1 MLNYFGAFRD
11 TLDIWT
17 NKIFAAL
24 DVQIPIILL
33 SILKLVYGG
42 ISSVL
47 LPKKHILKKCFSKL
61 AEENFKNT

>member
-11 TLDIWT
+11 TLDIWI

-24 DVQIPIILL
+24 DVQIHIILL

-47 LPKKHILKKCFSKL
+47 LPKKHI
-61 AEENFKNT
+61 